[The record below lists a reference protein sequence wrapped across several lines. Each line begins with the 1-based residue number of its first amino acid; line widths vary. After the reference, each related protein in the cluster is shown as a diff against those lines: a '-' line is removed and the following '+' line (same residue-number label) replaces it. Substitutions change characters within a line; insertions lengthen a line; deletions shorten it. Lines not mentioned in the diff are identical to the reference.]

1 MQEIMQVIEW
11 VKANWTTILE
21 VYLAVVGLASV
32 IVKLTPNKKDDAVL
46 SKIITFVGKYVAL
59 NK

>member
-11 VKANWTTILE
+11 VKTNWTTILE

-32 IVKLTPNKKDDAVL
+32 IVKLTPNKKDDVVL
-46 SKIITFVGKYVAL
+46 SKIVTFIGKYVAL